1 MRRWKKVS
9 DEEVHEIL
17 TGLAKKGRIENGCT
31 WMELNRRYGKENV
44 KHKMGVGWYKLV
56 PVGQTMTEY
65 LLLFFIA
72 TAAIAFFAQ
81 PLRRDLSNF
90 VQRAS
95 GGITI
100 DWGSSK

>member
-1 MRRWKKVS
+1 MKR
-9 DEEVHEIL
+9 
-17 TGLAKKGRIENGCT
+17 
-31 WMELNRRYGKENV
+31 
-44 KHKMGVGWYKLV
+44 
-56 PVGQTMTEY
+56 GQTMTEY

-81 PLRRDLSNF
+81 PLRRDLNNF
-90 VQRAS
+90 VQCAS